1 MPRAEELAPTPYCG
15 MGCYLWSIQ
24 LLAVSYVIGETGEVT
39 PAACS
44 AGIQLHSHLSDKW
57 PVWRLLLKQSKGDV
71 IIFKISQNIKS

>member
-1 MPRAEELAPTPYCG
+1 MPRAEELAPTPYCV

-24 LLAVSYVIGETGEVT
+24 LLAVSSVIGETGEVT

-57 PVWRLLLKQSKGDV
+57 ILEFAKLIQ
-71 IIFKISQNIKS
+71 